1 LALALLLLSVL
12 KGESAMLK
20 ISILDSP
27 TQRTLVLAGTL
38 IEPWVAEL
46 NTTWNWARVCP
57 ADQHLVVDL
66 KDVTRISQE
75 GENALLDLMNDGAR
89 FFSDGVQTKHILRQL
104 TRRCKKLAERPVCVT
119 GLKDT
124 EIGGRK

>member
-1 LALALLLLSVL
+1 
-12 KGESAMLK
+12 MLK
-20 ISILDSP
+20 ISVLDSP
-27 TQRTLVLAGTL
+27 TKRTLVLAGTL

-46 NTTWNWARVCP
+46 STTWNWAKVCP
-57 ADQHLVVDL
+57 ADHLLVVDL

-75 GENALLDLMNDGAR
+75 GENALLDLMKDGAR

-104 TRRCKKLAERPVCVT
+104 TRRCRKLAEQPVCAT
-119 GLKDT
+119 DLIDT